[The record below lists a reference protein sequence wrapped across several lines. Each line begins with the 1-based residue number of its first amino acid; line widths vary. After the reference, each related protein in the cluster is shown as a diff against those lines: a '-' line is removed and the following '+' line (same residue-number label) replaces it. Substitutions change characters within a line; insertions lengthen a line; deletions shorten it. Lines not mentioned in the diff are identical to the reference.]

1 MLLIIRFPFF
11 NVLAGHHDDKLAAR
25 LGFLEMGYKLS
36 QCAAHALFVYL
47 GYLAAGACPAVFA
60 KIFGKLLESL
70 QHSVGRLIEYHRAC
84 LFAQTV
90 KPGCTPLLLGQ
101 EAFETE
107 SVARQ
112 SR

>member
-25 LGFLEMGYKLS
+25 LGVLEMGYQLS

-47 GYLAAGACPAVFA
+47 GYLAEGACPAVFD
-60 KIFGKLLESL
+60 KILCKLLESL
-70 QHSVGRLIEYHRAC
+70 QYSVGRLIEYHRTC

-90 KPGCTPLLLGQ
+90 KPGCAPLLLGQ